1 MDKDEV
7 VYNTYEDYALRTVDW
22 KAVRRA
28 VTQVECNV
36 LGGCAARAHIV
47 TILRELEKRANE

>member
-7 VYNTYEDYALRTVDW
+7 MYKTYEEYALHTVDW
-22 KAVRRA
+22 KAVIRA
-28 VTQVECNV
+28 VAQVECNV